1 MINIDGSVS
10 LVIRQEIVDVLK
22 SDLDLVETKRHSD
35 QFGTEYDTSLFDHLG
50 EVGWR
55 SSD

>member
-10 LVIRQEIVDVLK
+10 LVIRQEIVDVLQ

>member
-35 QFGTEYDTSLFDHLG
+35 QFDTDIDTSLFDHLG